1 MISSGATGYD
11 RKVWESL
18 THFYEVDAWMPR
30 NSIIVNKDSWAAT
43 SDASKAV
50 ITACAEITEY
60 AGYWRAVQYTDFTL
74 NGLRAGGMTVGPA
87 GDTLVGELND
97 AGKKMIEEWS
107 EAAGAEGQAII
118 DAYLASK

>member
-1 MISSGATGYD
+1 
-11 RKVWESL
+11 
-18 THFYEVDAWMPR
+18 MPR
-30 NSIIVNKDSWAAT
+30 NSIIVNKDSWNGA

-50 ITACAEITEY
+50 MTACAELAEY

-87 GDTLVGELND
+87 GDKLVGELNE
-97 AGKKMIEEWS
+97 AGKQMIKEWS